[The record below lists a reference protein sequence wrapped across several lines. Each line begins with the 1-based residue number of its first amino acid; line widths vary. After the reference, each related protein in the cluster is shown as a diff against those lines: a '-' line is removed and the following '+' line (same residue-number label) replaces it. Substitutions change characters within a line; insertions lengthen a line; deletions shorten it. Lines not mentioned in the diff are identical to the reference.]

1 MKFVFKIG
9 SFFFCKVIVV
19 YKNENQRSKRGLKNK
34 KKCFLIK
41 KVIVKIYLGLS
52 LVLLWTVWGQFIF
65 R

>member
-1 MKFVFKIG
+1 MKIKGVIEDLKI
-9 SFFFCKVIVV
+9 
-19 YKNENQRSKRGLKNK
+19 K
-34 KKCFLIK
+34 KFFLIK